1 MTIRPNGPLVRAAPR
16 PTRARAPII
25 GRVAQ
30 RSRRLPRRPAPA
42 SSLGP
47 RRRWPAATVACA
59 AVLAAVAGCTSSPS
73 PAVSSPA
80 ASSPAASSPAS
91 TSPSASSPATTS
103 PAATSSAAD
112 WPTFNRTAD
121 RGGVSVST
129 PAPGAV
135 HQSWAASVDG
145 PVYAQPLVV
154 GAEVIVAT
162 ENDSVYALSSSSGA
176 VLWTRHL
183 AAPVPSGLP
192 CGNISPSGITGTPVA
207 DPATGQLWLVTFTA
221 QPAYQHTLWDLDLA
235 TGRTAWQRS
244 IDVSG
249 TDPKAQQQRGAL
261 TLLGPRVY
269 VPLGG
274 LYGDCSDYKGRVVGA
289 PVAGSGPLVSF
300 TTANQRQ
307 AGIWAP
313 AGESVRDGSLYV
325 ATGNGMPAD
334 QVDDSDSVLRLSPD
348 LAVQDRFTPANFA
361 ALSSEDQDLGS
372 TAPALLPDGLVF
384 QIGKQGTGYVL
395 DGSRLGGTGGELAS
409 AGLCEGGFGGD
420 AVDGSTVVFSCYTSL
435 RAIQV
440 TPAAQIHV
448 LWSVAGFP
456 AGPPIIAGGVV
467 WDVSRGGVLS
477 GFRLSDGTSVFSASI
492 GSVVTDF
499 PSLSA
504 SGSRLIVPEGDK
516 VVSYLGA

>member
-1 MTIRPNGPLVRAAPR
+1 MRPSW
-16 PTRARAPII
+16 T
-25 GRVAQ
+25 
-30 RSRRLPRRPAPA
+30 
-42 SSLGP
+42 
-47 RRRWPAATVACA
+47 A
-59 AVLAAVAGCTSSPS
+59 AVDA
-73 PAVSSPA
+73 
-80 ASSPAASSPAS
+80 
-91 TSPSASSPATTS
+91 
-103 PAATSSAAD
+103 
-112 WPTFNRTAD
+112 
-121 RGGVSVST
+121 
-129 PAPGAV
+129 
-135 HQSWAASVDG
+135 

-162 ENDSVYALSSSSGA
+162 ENDSVYALSASSGA

-183 AAPVPSGLP
+183 ASPVPSGLP

-261 TLLGPRVY
+261 TLLGSRVY

-289 PVAGSGPLVSF
+289 AVAGSGPLVSF

-313 AGESVRDGSLYV
+313 AGESVRGGSLYV
-325 ATGNGMPAD
+325 ATGNGMPYD
-334 QVDDSDSVLRLSPD
+334 QVDDSDSVLRLGPD
-348 LAVQDRFTPANFA
+348 LAVQDRFTPANFV
-361 ALSSEDQDLGS
+361 ALSSDDQDLGS

-435 RAIQV
+435 RAIEV

-448 LWSVAGFP
+448 LWSVTGFA

-477 GFRLSDGTSVFSASI
+477 GFRLSDGTSVFSASV

-504 SGSRLIVPEGDK
+504 SGSRLIVPEGEQGRVLPRGLAGLLRDAP
-516 VVSYLGA
+516 VHALAEALDPGPQHVAGLQVDRGLAGVAHPVGRAGGEQVAGPQGDDLARVRRDLRRAEQQVRGP